1 MSNTEQALKYVYAN
15 PTGEVKN
22 LLCNITLTDLGSL
35 MTIGFVEHTGSTYSL
50 TELGERYCK
59 EMFE

>member
-1 MSNTEQALKYVYAN
+1 MSNTEQALKYVYDH

-22 LLCNITLTDLGSL
+22 LLYNITLTDLGSL

-59 EMFE
+59 EMFD

>member
-1 MSNTEQALKYVYAN
+1 MNSTEKALKYVYEN
-15 PTGEVKN
+15 PTGEVKS
-22 LLCNITLTDLGSL
+22 LLGHITLTDFGNL